1 MLLIILI
8 GAYLTYER
16 PESAPSGQVPDP
28 LSPRPKRLRLDFR
41 ICNGAQLQLGAKPSR
56 Q

>member
-1 MLLIILI
+1 MLLVILI

-16 PESAPSGQVPDP
+16 PESASSAQVPDP
-28 LSPRPKRLRLDFR
+28 LSLRPTRLILDFR
-41 ICNGAQLQLGAKPSR
+41 ICNGAQLQMGAKTSR